1 MYVMYGNGYLVIVDI
16 LITVYMR
23 KNNQIIICIFMEG
36 FFCVHLLRTFMHL
49 QIERIPKEYI
59 L

>member
-23 KNNQIIICIFMEG
+23 KNNQIIICIFMVI
-36 FFCVHLLRTFMHL
+36 FIFMDVLLMF
-49 QIERIPKEYI
+49 
-59 L
+59 

>member
-1 MYVMYGNGYLVIVDI
+1 MYVIYGNSYLVIFEI
-16 LITVYMR
+16 LIIVYMR
-23 KNNQIIICIFMEG
+23 KNNQIIICLFMKNLL
-36 FFCVHLLRTFMHL
+36 CVHLLRTFMHL